1 MVVIVVNNIGVK
13 RVALADKMACFL
25 SRDVAKFRLVVSIKI
40 IALLT
45 TIPNKLIKPI
55 KAIIENDKFVK
66 NKPNAAPVIAKGI
79 AVKIIKKTVRNQI
92 KIEASH
98 GINDLDTALRFI
110 DVGADRIGTSY
121 ADRITEEIMN
131 QQIVA

>member
-1 MVVIVVNNIGVK
+1 MCQICNDANV
-13 RVALADKMACFL
+13 DY
-25 SRDVAKFRLVVSIKI
+25 IKTSTGFSKSG
-40 IALLT
+40 ATL
-45 TIPNKLIKPI
+45 
-55 KAIIENDKFVK
+55 
-66 NKPNAAPVIAKGI
+66 I